1 MKLKLAFLLALIT
14 SAGLIAVEAPKPD
27 APKGDEPVKKGE
39 GKKSDKGGKKGPQ
52 KPEAVSEDDW
62 KKFLAANKVASED
75 AAVKAAEEKMK
86 SLGKDAA
93 EEDKKAAGK
102 ALMDAR
108 KAAILKAD
116 ASLEAVLKAIEES
129 RAKGKGKGKGDK
141 GGKKP
146 EGEGKKPE
154 AK

>member
-1 MKLKLAFLLALIT
+1 MKIKLALLLALIG
-14 SAGLIAVEAPKPD
+14 SATLIAQDAPKPD
-27 APKGDEPVKKGE
+27 APKGDAPAKKGE
-39 GKKSDKGGKKGPQ
+39 GKGDKGGKKGPQ
-52 KPEAVSEDDW
+52 RPESVDEATW
-62 KKFLAANKVASED
+62 KKFMEAQKAAQND
-75 AAVKAAEEKMK
+75 DAVKAAKAKGAEAKTPEEKQ
-86 SLGKDAA
+86 
-93 EEDKKAAGK
+93 AAGK
-102 ALMDAR
+102 AVMEAT

-116 ASLEAVLKAIEES
+116 ASLESVFKALEEA

>member
-1 MKLKLAFLLALIT
+1 MKLKLALLLALIT
-14 SAGLIAVEAPKPD
+14 SAGLIAQDAKP
-27 APKGDEPVKKGE
+27 AVPKGDEPAKKAE
-39 GKKSDKGGKKGPQ
+39 GKKGDKGGKKGPQ

-75 AAVKAAEEKMK
+75 AAVKAALEKMK
-86 SLGKDAA
+86 ALGKDAA

-129 RAKGKGKGKGDK
+129 HAKGKGKGKGDK